1 MAARERQAR
10 AKFAD
15 EGARWLEGLAGQR
28 FLRAAFAYGG
38 ELRLHFGK
46 AVPYENERMAGRT
59 RGEWVLSLRATPWVL
74 AADGAL
80 VSRSLDEQ
88 QHALRHFEELEGKR
102 LTAARLRRSDVAVTL
117 RFEGEAWFMVL
128 TEPRQDKRTLELW
141 ELLTPSG
148 LFVVAWPNRAV
159 AIETPEVRGQA
170 AGPETDGQA

>member
-1 MAARERQAR
+1 MAARERRAR
-10 AKFAD
+10 AEFAD
-15 EGARWLEGLAGQR
+15 EGARWVEKLADQP
-28 FLRAAFAYGG
+28 FLRATFAYGG

-46 AVPYENERMAGRT
+46 AVRYENERMTGRT

-80 VSRSLDEQ
+80 LSRSLDEQ

-102 LTAARLRRSDVAVTL
+102 LTATRLRRSDVAVTL
-117 RFEGEAWFMVL
+117 RFEGGAWFMAL
-128 TEPRQDKRTLELW
+128 TEPHGNKRKLELW

-159 AIETPEVRGQA
+159 TIETPEVRGQA
-170 AGPETDGQA
+170 AGQRTDGQA